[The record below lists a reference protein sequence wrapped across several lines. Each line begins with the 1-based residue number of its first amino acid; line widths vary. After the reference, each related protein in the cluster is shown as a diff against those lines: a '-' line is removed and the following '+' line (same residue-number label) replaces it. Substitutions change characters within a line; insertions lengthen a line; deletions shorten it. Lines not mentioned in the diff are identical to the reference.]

1 MPESAP
7 EGKVLAVIK
16 ETDQTNSLVVDFP
29 NRGFLER
36 KPGQYATI
44 RVKREDGWSEPHP
57 FTISCAPEEGSLL
70 RFTIK
75 KSGDFTS
82 TVPELAP
89 GTPVQCAGPFG
100 AFCKDIEDKND
111 IVMIAGGVGI
121 TPFLSVLRHFRDIK
135 AQNHIRLFWC
145 NKTLDDAFSLNELA
159 GMTRELHLRVVH
171 VLSRAPGAE
180 KYHDP
185 SLPAVTYESGHLTK
199 NTLLKYGV
207 SPGAAYYLCG
217 PSAMQNAV
225 LAELAACGVD
235 PDNVEKEKF
244 GR

>member
-7 EGKVLAVIK
+7 AGKVLAVIK
-16 ETDQTNSLVVDFP
+16 ETDQTHSLVVDLP
-29 NRGFLER
+29 DRAFLER

-44 RVKREDGWSEPHP
+44 RVKRPDGWSEPHP
-57 FTISCAPEEGSLL
+57 FTISCAPQEGSLV

-75 KSGDFTS
+75 KSGNFTS
-82 TVPELAP
+82 AVPELAP
-89 GTPVQCAGPFG
+89 GAHVMCAGPFG
-100 AFCKDIEDKND
+100 AFCKDIESKND
-111 IVMIAGGVGI
+111 IAMIAGGVGI

-135 AQNHIRLFWC
+135 ARNQIQLFWC
-145 NKTLDDAFSLNELA
+145 NKTLGDAFSLNELA

-180 KYHDP
+180 KCHDP
-185 SLPAVTYESGHLTK
+185 SLPAVTYESGHLGK

-207 SPGAAYYLCG
+207 SPDAAYYLCG
-217 PSAMQNAV
+217 PRSMQEAV
-225 LAELAACGVD
+225 LAELAGCGVD
-235 PDNVEKEKF
+235 PDKVEKEKF

>member
-16 ETDQTNSLVVDFP
+16 ETEQTNSLVVDIP
-29 NRGFLER
+29 DRGFLER

-44 RVKREDGWSEPHP
+44 RVKQADGWSEPHP

-75 KSGDFTS
+75 KSGGFTS
-82 TVPELAP
+82 AVPRLAP
-89 GTPVQCAGPFG
+89 GTEIRCAGPFG
-100 AFCKDIEDKND
+100 AFCKDIESKND

-135 AQNHIRLFWC
+135 AQNHIQLFWS
-145 NKTLDDAFSLNELA
+145 NKTLGDAFSLNELA

-171 VLSRAPGAE
+171 VLSREQDAA

-185 SLPAVTYESGHLTK
+185 SLPGVTYESGHLSK
-199 NTLLKYGV
+199 NVLLKYGV
-207 SPGAAYYLCG
+207 LPTAAYYLCG
-217 PSAMQNAV
+217 PPKMQEAV
-225 LAELAACGVD
+225 LAELASCGVD
-235 PDNVEKEKF
+235 QGKVEKEKF